1 MQGRDKPDSGS
12 IIHTDYRV
20 ISPPVFNVIFFYL
33 EIIFW
38 YVMIFEMNLFH
49 PIYTKGHKIDTT
61 EAQAM
66 WL

>member
-1 MQGRDKPDSGS
+1 MW
-12 IIHTDYRV
+12 
-20 ISPPVFNVIFFYL
+20 FFYL
-33 EIIFW
+33 EIIFS